1 VVDYDDGIYA
11 VGTSNGDLYVIN
23 ESGEY
28 TVTHLGDFMIS
39 DVRIK
44 SPFIAVA
51 ANHIYDKGEYWYN
64 AYHYRYASF
73 DYGYVIKFTLSG
85 LTPNEQWRTRIES
98 WGYWSE
104 GTWDGMS
111 DTYQN
116 FALPSVDLSSDGN
129 YVAYLS
135 HYDVGVLRG
144 SDGTPIASYSI
155 SGAFIV
161 SWLDATDDMEYIA
174 ITAEVGPYYWGEN
187 TGVELYRFDGMS
199 LNRVWG
205 TILIYRYET
214 TEVKISEDKRYV
226 AVATSSGTE
235 MNLLDLATGSILW
248 RYDATQEQFAV
259 DGDRNLNYIIGATQ
273 YDPYVSPSPPYK
285 WFIIHNLGTTFE
297 VIAEGNMNGPINDLD
312 SNDDASLLV
321 FGSDAGEVILLRR
334 VSDSIETVY
343 NFNVERLIDSIE
355 IGTNTF
361 LVGGENFVHLYLRGA
376 LNQPPV
382 AKFNFSPSEPKAG
395 EQIIFDPS
403 LSYDPDGKIVSYEW
417 DWDSDGNYEVYT
429 GSPLTIIFWWP
440 EPGEYRVGL
449 KVTDDKGAVSIT
461 CKNIVIRQSAKGEA
475 NAILVGYFDWLHQW
489 WWENHKNF
497 VTIDTWLRDF
507 MPGSETLDWLKG
519 TKFAWCKEADV
530 VYVFNKEIDPSLAPG
545 LTYKIHILNTIYEEE
560 LVNEAWRQI
569 TPTYEILKEPVR
581 KLISRSIWSLPQKL
595 GEQAILDLAPE
606 LGVGI
611 STILLVSK
619 IHGLVDMFNEVDK
632 VTYILALGAYFRGRL
647 QQHAPDEA
655 WDEASLA
662 AKLAVKEELL
672 LQTKWYFEELWLKYK
687 GYGWPY
693 VGLLTSVR
701 EDIRA
706 KVKEL
711 LLSALEKYKN
721 ELPNR
726 KRANIASIAELRVY
740 DAQGRVTGLVNG
752 EVREEI
758 PNSVYDNDTRMVEI
772 FLPTDQY
779 TYEVVGKAEEM
790 YGLEIVSIE
799 NGESIIFNA
808 VDIPISANVVHRYII
823 DWSTLSAGG
832 EGVILQIDS
841 NGDGIFEKSLTSDN
855 ELNHDEFVLQTATT
869 IDFDPDTLNLA
880 SKGKVVTVYIELP
893 ADYSLNQIDISSIKI
908 NNTVFALKYPFE
920 INDYDYDGIPELMVK
935 FDRAS
940 VIALFSGMNI
950 PGNYVIEVTGKW
962 KDICFKA
969 NTTIRV
975 ISLP

>member
-1 VVDYDDGIYA
+1 MLASQVKA
-11 VGTSNGDLYVIN
+11 E
-23 ESGEY
+23 ESEN
-28 TVTHLGDFMIS
+28 
-39 DVRIK
+39 
-44 SPFIAVA
+44 PFIAPEDFEPQPIEELFSGSDVLIIQDAYTWGMYLSPDAAVCDELGLSYDLVTSATFGTLSLSTLLQYKAIILMADQPESFYDNLYAHRGKLADYVSNGGVLSAVIYCGWINYLVTQQFLPGGVILNFEYCDDVDFSPTHYLIANPNRAVSLMGPWGYNTIIDNIYYASSFYFTNLPAGAIIVA
-51 ANHIYDKGEYWYN
+51 SDVDGHSVIVEYPFGNGKVLAVGIPIQWF
-64 AYHYRYASF
+64 YRY
-73 DYGYVIKFTLSG
+73 KLG
-85 LTPNEQWRTRIES
+85 L
-98 WGYWSE
+98 G
-104 GTWDGMS
+104 GTGCEPPWDGANNLRLLYNEIE
-111 DTYQN
+111 YQTL
-116 FALPSVDLSSDGN
+116 A
-129 YVAYLS
+129 
-135 HYDVGVLRG
+135 GV
-144 SDGTPIASYSI
+144 
-155 SGAFIV
+155 
-161 SWLDATDDMEYIA
+161 
-174 ITAEVGPYYWGEN
+174 
-187 TGVELYRFDGMS
+187 
-199 LNRVWG
+199 
-205 TILIYRYET
+205 
-214 TEVKISEDKRYV
+214 
-226 AVATSSGTE
+226 
-235 MNLLDLATGSILW
+235 
-248 RYDATQEQFAV
+248 
-259 DGDRNLNYIIGATQ
+259 
-273 YDPYVSPSPPYK
+273 
-285 WFIIHNLGTTFE
+285 
-297 VIAEGNMNGPINDLD
+297 
-312 SNDDASLLV
+312 
-321 FGSDAGEVILLRR
+321 
-334 VSDSIETVY
+334 
-343 NFNVERLIDSIE
+343 
-355 IGTNTF
+355 
-361 LVGGENFVHLYLRGA
+361 

-382 AKFNFSPSEPKAG
+382 AEFNFSPSEPKAG

-461 CKNIVIRQSAKGEA
+461 CKNIVIRQSATGEA

-569 TPTYEILKEPVR
+569 TPTYEILKGPVR

-611 STILLVSK
+611 STILLVAK
-619 IHGLVDMFNEVDK
+619 IHGLVDVFNEVDK

-647 QQHAPDEA
+647 LQYAPDKA

-672 LQTKWYFEELWLKYK
+672 PQTKWYFEELWLKYK
-687 GYGWPY
+687 DYGQPY

-726 KRANIASIAELRVY
+726 KRANIASLAELRVY
-740 DAQGRVTGLVNG
+740 DAQGRITGLVNG

-893 ADYSLNQIDISSIKI
+893 AGYSLNQIDISSIKI
-908 NNTVFALKYPFE
+908 NNTVFALTYPFE

>member
-1 VVDYDDGIYA
+1 LKKILSLAIISLLLISTFSMLASQVKA
-11 VGTSNGDLYVIN
+11 K
-23 ESGEY
+23 ESEN
-28 TVTHLGDFMIS
+28 
-39 DVRIK
+39 
-44 SPFIAVA
+44 PFIAPEDFEPQPIEELFSGSDVLIIQDAYTWGMYFSPDAAVCEELGLSYDLVTSATFGTLSLSTLLQYKAIILMADQPGSFYDNLYAYRGKLADYVSNGGVLSAVIYCGWINYLVTQQFLPGGVILNFEYCDDVDFSPTHYLIANPNRPVSLMGPWGYNTIIDNIYYASSFYFTNLPAGAIIVA
-51 ANHIYDKGEYWYN
+51 SDVHGHCVIVEYPFGNGKVLAVGIPIQWF
-64 AYHYRYASF
+64 YRY
-73 DYGYVIKFTLSG
+73 KLG
-85 LTPNEQWRTRIES
+85 L
-98 WGYWSE
+98 G
-104 GTWDGMS
+104 GTGCEPPWDGANNLRLLYNEIE
-111 DTYQN
+111 YQ
-116 FALPSVDLSSDGN
+116 
-129 YVAYLS
+129 
-135 HYDVGVLRG
+135 
-144 SDGTPIASYSI
+144 T
-155 SGAFIV
+155 
-161 SWLDATDDMEYIA
+161 
-174 ITAEVGPYYWGEN
+174 
-187 TGVELYRFDGMS
+187 
-199 LNRVWG
+199 
-205 TILIYRYET
+205 
-214 TEVKISEDKRYV
+214 
-226 AVATSSGTE
+226 
-235 MNLLDLATGSILW
+235 LA
-248 RYDATQEQFAV
+248 
-259 DGDRNLNYIIGATQ
+259 
-273 YDPYVSPSPPYK
+273 
-285 WFIIHNLGTTFE
+285 
-297 VIAEGNMNGPINDLD
+297 
-312 SNDDASLLV
+312 
-321 FGSDAGEVILLRR
+321 
-334 VSDSIETVY
+334 
-343 NFNVERLIDSIE
+343 
-355 IGTNTF
+355 
-361 LVGGENFVHLYLRGA
+361 GA

-461 CKNIVIRQSAKGEA
+461 CKNIVIRQSATGEA
-475 NAILVGYFDWLHQW
+475 NAILVGYFDWLHEW

-569 TPTYEILKEPVR
+569 TPTYEILKGPVR

-611 STILLVSK
+611 STILLVAK
-619 IHGLVDMFNEVDK
+619 IHGLVDVFNEVKK
-632 VTYILALGAYFRGRL
+632 VTYVLALGTYFRYRL
-647 QQHAPDEA
+647 LDEEPDAA
-655 WDEASLA
+655 WNEASRLA
-662 AKLAVKEELL
+662 NLVVKEEVLPA
-672 LQTKWYFEELWLKYK
+672 TKWYFEELWLKYK
-687 GYGWPY
+687 DYGQPY

-740 DAQGRVTGLVNG
+740 DVQGRVTGLVNG

-758 PNSVYDNDTRMVEI
+758 PNSVYNNDTRMVEI
-772 FLPTDQY
+772 FLPADQY

-808 VDIPISANVVHRYII
+808 VDIPISTNVVHRYII

-908 NNTVFALKYPFE
+908 NNTVSALTYPFE

-940 VIALFSGMNI
+940 VIALFSGVNI

-975 ISLP
+975 ISLPKALRL